1 MTIKTYTSH
10 KELLPDEGKVLS
22 NGRDWTTAVSMPL
35 SADHSMWHDI
45 DQPEEGEQIPAEEAL
60 NIITGQI

>member
-1 MTIKTYTSH
+1 MRVIEYTNH

-35 SADHSMWHDI
+35 NADHSMWHDI
-45 DQPEEGEQIPAEEAL
+45 DQPEEGDPISAEEAL
-60 NIITGQI
+60 NIITGM

>member
-1 MTIKTYTSH
+1 MTITTYANH

-22 NGRDWTTAVSMPL
+22 NGRDWTTAVSLPL
-35 SADHSMWHDI
+35 NADHSMWRDI

>member
-10 KELLPDEGKVLS
+10 KELTPDEGKVLS

-45 DQPEEGEQIPAEEAL
+45 DQPEEGEPISAEEAL
-60 NIITGQI
+60 NIITGM

>member
-22 NGRDWTTAVSMPL
+22 NGRDWTTAVSLPL

-45 DQPEEGEQIPAEEAL
+45 DQPEEENPISAEDAL
-60 NIITGQI
+60 NIITGM

>member
-1 MTIKTYTSH
+1 MTITTYINH

-22 NGRDWTTAVSMPL
+22 NGRDWTTAISLPL

-45 DQPEEGEQIPAEEAL
+45 DQPEEGEPISAEEAL
-60 NIITGQI
+60 NIITGM